1 MSAFLASVLGI
12 EVGNT
17 AELRGGTVVLGKFAF
32 LPKEL
37 PDSEI
42 YDHFERLGLGIC
54 CVALED
60 HVIAVCGKD
69 ESKIEEIAQAV
80 LVLFMKFCVSVALFK
95 SQVSSDALVEELV
108 QRTGKAEEV
117 KQERQTTEMDVI
129 DSDFQFDSSS
139 DERETPKEEDGEVR
153 GKWNEMRSAGW
164 QAPVKRLGIECSEV
178 ERALNLFQETVE
190 VVEPTRFQIFTAHVK
205 NRVCGLPEVTPEL
218 VTDVASHA
226 PVIDL

>member
-1 MSAFLASVLGI
+1 MSAFLASVLGS

-17 AELRGGTVVLGKFAF
+17 AELRGDTVVLGQFAF

-42 YDHFERLGLGIC
+42 YDHFEKLELGIC
-54 CVALED
+54 CVALEG
-60 HVIAVCGKD
+60 HLIAVCAKD
-69 ESKIEEIAQAV
+69 ESRIEEIAQAL
-80 LVLFMKFCVSVALFK
+80 LVLFTKFCVSVALFR
-95 SQVSSDALVEELV
+95 SRVGGDALVQELV
-108 QRTGKAEEV
+108 RRSEKAEEV
-117 KQERQTTEMDVI
+117 GKEGLSAEVDVV

-139 DERETPKEEDGEVR
+139 DERETPKEEDGEER
-153 GKWNEMRSAGW
+153 GKWDGMTSARW

-205 NRVCGLPEVTPEL
+205 NRGCVLPEVTPEL